1 MNYEAKRR
9 DVDQIEIDISSAWI
23 IDKNEPNLQVSEVK
37 PYERT
42 EKLPVV
48 EEVMEQSR
56 EDLSFGGAGR
66 FDQQKEQII
75 TDHNSSSF

>member
-23 IDKNEPNLQVSEVK
+23 IEKNEPNLQVSEVK

-66 FDQQKEQII
+66 LDQQKEQII
-75 TDHNSSSF
+75 TDNNSSSF